1 MPNGVN
7 FKVLLARVKN
17 LPHYLNVF
25 FVEGLRAILAD
36 IPQMIVA
43 FLDAINQLDKLNDS
57 FFWDVAHLIFMRGA
71 FGRAFSCRPIFS
83 RQYLLELAYQLS
95 HVHI

>member
-1 MPNGVN
+1 MSNGVN
-7 FKVLLARVKN
+7 SKMLLARVEN
-17 LPHYLNVF
+17 LPYDLNVF
-25 FVEGLRAILAD
+25 FVKGLRTILAD

-71 FGRAFSCRPIFS
+71 FGLAFS
-83 RQYLLELAYQLS
+83 
-95 HVHI
+95 